1 MSGQYQEQWEKQLSG
16 QPTRNHGFTSDIQNK
31 VRERIRMEQQN
42 NKRNRWF
49 RTAAALT
56 SVVIVLG
63 GGWLL
68 RDDIGSLLKQKP
80 SGMDGVPA
88 ALQNDVLADENATLK
103 VMVGQY
109 DNFNN
114 MQYAR
119 PFLLHHPTVTV
130 ETAQMPD
137 KIYQGKELLEWVDK
151 ENPDVL
157 RLSLQQYYELAKAG
171 KLKPLDTLIKSDAVD
186 VDAMYEPVIDIL
198 RQYGGGQLYG
208 LTPAFQTDAV
218 FINKELFEKNGI
230 PLPHAG
236 MTWDELLD
244 TAARFQGTGTAG
256 LVSSSFGDNP
266 SALVDDIAQA
276 TGLQTD
282 TQGGKQVTIDTPAWA
297 ELWTKITNGYKDGWI
312 YRDKTSDSKSKVE
325 SFTPSD
331 PFLKGDAAMVVTSGY
346 YVSQIQSA
354 WKDDQKWITIPVPGD
369 QISSFHLLEIY
380 AVSSTASSEK
390 AAWEMVKFM
399 NGSEFAKRLI
409 GTGMSKTPIRQSD
422 AQQKFGEEQIAA
434 FYQNKLELPQ
444 DWQNAADGSPMS
456 NTLAGYAFQDSKP
469 LLEEVIAGTL
479 SVDQALVQLKEKLEQ
494 HAQQDALNA
503 QKEKS

>member
-16 QPTRNHGFTSDIQNK
+16 QPMRNGGFTSDIQSK
-31 VRERIRMEQQN
+31 VRERIRMEERN
-42 NKRNRWF
+42 NKPSRWF
-49 RTAAALT
+49 RTAAALA
-56 SVVIVLG
+56 SIVIVLG

-68 RDDIGSLLKQKP
+68 RDDIGSMLKQKP

-109 DNFNN
+109 DSFTN

-130 ETAQMPD
+130 ETAQIPE
-137 KIYQGKELLEWVDK
+137 GKDVTEWVDK
-151 ENPDVL
+151 EKPDVL

-171 KLKPLDTLIKSDAVD
+171 KLKPLDTLIAKDDVD

-266 SALVDDIAQA
+266 SSLVNEIAQA

-282 TQGGKQVTIDTPAWA
+282 TQNGKQVTIDTPAWA
-297 ELWTKITNGYKDGWI
+297 DLWTKITNGYKDGWI
-312 YRDKTSDSKSKVE
+312 YRDKGADSESKVE

-331 PFLKGDAAMVVTSGY
+331 PFLKGNAAMVVTSGY
-346 YVSQIQSA
+346 YVSQIKSV

-380 AVSSTASSEK
+380 AVSSTANSEK

-409 GTGMSKTPIRQSD
+409 GTGMSQTPIRQAD
-422 AQQKFGEEQIAA
+422 AQQKFSEEQVAA

-444 DWQNAADGSPMS
+444 DWQSAAEGKPNS
-456 NTLAGYAFQDSKP
+456 NTLIGYAYQDSKP

-479 SVDQALVQLKEKLEQ
+479 SVDQALAQLKEKLEQ
-494 HAQQDALNA
+494 RAQQDELNA
-503 QKEKS
+503 QKEQS

>member
-1 MSGQYQEQWEKQLSG
+1 MSGQRQEQWEKQLSG
-16 QPTRNHGFTSDIQNK
+16 QPMRNHGFTSDIQNK
-31 VRERIRMEQQN
+31 VRERIRMEQRN
-42 NKRNRWF
+42 NKPNRWF

-68 RDDIGSLLKQKP
+68 RDDISSLLKQKP
-80 SGMDGVPA
+80 SGMEGVPA

-137 KIYQGKELLEWVDK
+137 KIYQGKELLEWVDL

-171 KLKPLDTLIKSDAVD
+171 KLKSLDTLIKSDAVD

-230 PLPHAG
+230 PLPSAG
-236 MTWDELLD
+236 MSWDELLD

-256 LVSSSFGDNP
+256 LYSGDNLNGLINKIGE
-266 SALVDDIAQA
+266 AI
-276 TGLQTD
+276 GLQTD
-282 TQGGKQVTIDTPAWA
+282 TQGGKQVTIDSPAWA
-297 ELWTKITNGYKDGWI
+297 ELWTKITNGYQDGWI
-312 YRDKTSDSKSKVE
+312 QDKGADGNSNKV

-331 PFLKGDAAMVVTSGY
+331 PFLNGNAAMLVTSGY
-346 YVSQIQSA
+346 YIQQIQSA
-354 WKDDQKWITIPVPGD
+354 AKDELKWMTIPVPGD
-369 QISSFHLLEIY
+369 QISSFYVTEIY
-380 AVSSTASSEK
+380 AVSSTASSDK

-409 GTGMSKTPIRQSD
+409 GTGMNRTPIRQSD
-422 AQQKFGEEQIAA
+422 ALQKYSEEQIAG
-434 FYQNKLELPQ
+434 FYPNKLELPE
-444 DWQNAADGSPMS
+444 DWQNAAEGKPSS
-456 NTLAGYAFQDSKP
+456 NALIGYAYQESGP
-469 LLEEVIAGTL
+469 LLKDVIAGTL
-479 SVDQALVQLKEKLEQ
+479 TVDQALAQLKEKLEQ
-494 HAQQDALNA
+494 HAQQDARNA
-503 QKEKS
+503 QKEQS

>member
-16 QPTRNHGFTSDIQNK
+16 QPMRNHGFTSDIQSK

-42 NKRNRWF
+42 NKRHNWF

-56 SVVIVLG
+56 SVIIMLG

-68 RDDIGSLLKQKP
+68 RDDISSMLKQKP
-80 SGMDGVPA
+80 SGMEGVPA
-88 ALQNDVLADENATLK
+88 ALQNDVLADQNVTLK

-109 DNFNN
+109 DSFTN

-130 ETAQMPD
+130 ETVEMPE
-137 KIYQGKELLEWVDK
+137 GKDVMKWVD
-151 ENPDVL
+151 EAQPDVL

-171 KLKPLDTLIKSDAVD
+171 KLKPLETLIKRDAVD

-208 LTPAFQTDAV
+208 LAPAFQTDAV
-218 FINKELFEKNGI
+218 FVNKGLFEKNGI
-230 PLPHAG
+230 PMPHAG
-236 MTWDELLD
+236 MSWDELLD

-256 LVSSSFGDNP
+256 LYSGNNP
-266 SALVDDIAQA
+266 SALINEIGQA
-276 TGLQTD
+276 IGLQTD
-282 TQGGKQVTIDTPAWA
+282 TQGGKQVTIDSPAWA

-312 YRDKTSDSKSKVE
+312 QDQDTNSNSNKV

-331 PFLKGDAAMVVTSGY
+331 PFLNGNAAMVVSSGY
-346 YVSQIQSA
+346 YIQQIQSA
-354 WKDDQKWITIPVPGD
+354 GKDERKWMTIPVPGD

-380 AVSSTASSEK
+380 AVSSTASNEK

-399 NGSEFAKRLI
+399 NGTEFAKRLI
-409 GTGMSKTPIRQSD
+409 GTGMTRTPIRQLD
-422 AQQKFGEEQIAA
+422 AQQKYSEEQIAG
-434 FYQNKLELPQ
+434 FYNNKLELPE
-444 DWQNAADGSPMS
+444 DWQSAADGKPNS
-456 NTLAGYAFQDSKP
+456 NALIGYAYQDSGP
-469 LLEEVIAGTL
+469 LLEEVIAGKL
-479 SVDQALVQLKEKLEQ
+479 SVDQALALLKEKLEQ
-494 HAQQDALNA
+494 RAQQDALAA
-503 QKEKS
+503 QKEQS